1 MHPAL
6 AQLPFAFLNLWGTI
20 LVGVGAVSVPII
32 IHLLNRRRFRVV
44 VWAAMRFLLNA
55 QKQNTRRMRLEQL
68 ILLLTRCAV
77 VLLVVLAM
85 ASITPWAEAFWAS
98 LWPEGARGLAH
109 RSSRIHK
116 ILVIDGSLSMA
127 AKAEG
132 GKTRFERARELAL
145 DIVRDS
151 SPGDGLSVVV
161 MKDVPTWVVAEA
173 AMEPKKVAREI
184 EQLRQA
190 HGNANVPATLN
201 MVSAKLS
208 ESGKRFDAREVY
220 FIT

>member
-6 AQLPFAFLNLWGTI
+6 AQLPFAFLNPRGT
-20 LVGVGAVSVPII
+20 LTVGV
-32 IHLLNRRRFRVV
+32 
-44 VWAAMRFLLNA
+44 AA
-55 QKQNTRRMRLEQL
+55 
-68 ILLLTRCAV
+68 C
-77 VLLVVLAM
+77 
-85 ASITPWAEAFWAS
+85 S
-98 LWPEGARGLAH
+98 G
-109 RSSRIHK
+109 SRIHK

-132 GKTRFERARELAL
+132 DKTCFERARELAL
-145 DIVRDS
+145 AIVRDS

-201 MVSAKLS
+201 MVVAKLS

-220 FIT
+220 FITDLQRSTWLGAQA

>member
-1 MHPAL
+1 
-6 AQLPFAFLNLWGTI
+6 
-20 LVGVGAVSVPII
+20 
-32 IHLLNRRRFRVV
+32 
-44 VWAAMRFLLNA
+44 MRFLLNA

-68 ILLLTRCAV
+68 LLLLTRCAI

-85 ASITPWAEAFWAS
+85 ASITPWAEAIWAN
-98 LWPEGARGLAH
+98 LWPDGVKGGLH
-109 RSSRIHK
+109 RSSRLHK

-132 GKTRFERARELAL
+132 GKTCFERARELAL
-145 DIVRDS
+145 EIVRDS
-151 SPGDGLSVVV
+151 APGDGLSVVV
-161 MKDVPTWVVAEA
+161 MKDVPTWVVAEP

-201 MVSAKLS
+201 LVAAKLA

-220 FIT
+220 FLTDLQRSTWLGAQAQGPQPGKADARESREKST